1 MPAIARGGVDD
12 VLSPHGRPS
21 PRSCAT
27 PGVYKTIA
35 ITRRAFVE
43 GYPIVLVG
51 DPMEAHPDPAS
62 NCGLHAPTL
71 SNGSSR
77 IFYQGIPVGRIGDS
91 YNQSGNHPIISGSI
105 RCFSN

>member
-21 PRSCAT
+21 PKSCAT

-35 ITRRAFVE
+35 ITRRVFLE
-43 GYPIVLVG
+43 GHPIVLVG
-51 DPMEAHPDPAS
+51 DPMEAHPDPTS

-71 SNGSSR
+71 SNGSPR
-77 IFYQGIPVGRIGDS
+77 IFYQGIAVGRIGDS
-91 YNQSGNHPIISGSI
+91 YNQSGNHPIISGST

>member
-21 PRSCAT
+21 PKSCAT

-35 ITRRAFVE
+35 ITRRVFLE
-43 GYPIVLVG
+43 GHPIVLVG

-71 SNGSSR
+71 SNGSPR
-77 IFYQGIPVGRIGDS
+77 IFYQGIAVGRIGDS
-91 YNQSGNHPIISGSI
+91 YNQSGNHPIISGST